1 MSATLLVTPA
11 ELDSAELEIS
21 GEAYHHLF
29 HAARAA
35 VGDAV
40 RMVDGRG
47 RARCGEIV
55 RVERRCAAVRLG
67 AAAPSLEPVLW
78 LELLV
83 AAPRPSRASWL
94 VEKGTELGVR
104 AFRFLDCE
112 RSARPLD
119 SAALDRLGRV
129 ARAAVE
135 QCGRSWLPEVTGGH
149 RLETVLA
156 RHPHAAVFL
165 LDPQAAAAAGELG
178 WGAARSLVVVGPE
191 GGFTA
196 GEHELAVRLGAR
208 PIRLLASV
216 LRVETAALAAAAWAL
231 LQAESGASPGPLGTP
246 IAR

>member
-1 MSATLLVTPA
+1 VSATLLVTPA

-104 AFRFLDCE
+104 AFRFLDWFPGVYMIGGFAIAST
-112 RSARPLD
+112 RRRQ
-119 SAALDRLGRV
+119 RLG
-129 ARAAVE
+129 
-135 QCGRSWLPEVTGGH
+135 
-149 RLETVLA
+149 
-156 RHPHAAVFL
+156 
-165 LDPQAAAAAGELG
+165 DQAAGTSVYRRADL
-178 WGAARSLVVVGPE
+178 P
-191 GGFTA
+191 
-196 GEHELAVRLGAR
+196 LGA
-208 PIRLLASV
+208 
-216 LRVETAALAAAAWAL
+216 
-231 LQAESGASPGPLGTP
+231 
-246 IAR
+246 

>member
-1 MSATLLVTPA
+1 
-11 ELDSAELEIS
+11 
-21 GEAYHHLF
+21 
-29 HAARAA
+29 
-35 VGDAV
+35 
-40 RMVDGRG
+40 
-47 RARCGEIV
+47 
-55 RVERRCAAVRLG
+55 
-67 AAAPSLEPVLW
+67 
-78 LELLV
+78 

-178 WGAARSLVVVGPE
+178 WGAARSLV
-191 GGFTA
+191 
-196 GEHELAVRLGAR
+196 
-208 PIRLLASV
+208 
-216 LRVETAALAAAAWAL
+216 
-231 LQAESGASPGPLGTP
+231 
-246 IAR
+246 